1 MKEFAL
7 LKFILSTEFDIILV
21 YMYRCKKTVI
31 LKPSLFLLNVMYYP
45 NYIFYSM
52 YNETSGYQLA
62 RMVYQYK
69 SYDSTLLYY
78 FNKSEQYFL
87 LGQVRCGVRVY
98 RGS

>member
-1 MKEFAL
+1 
-7 LKFILSTEFDIILV
+7 
-21 YMYRCKKTVI
+21 
-31 LKPSLFLLNVMYYP
+31 
-45 NYIFYSM
+45 M